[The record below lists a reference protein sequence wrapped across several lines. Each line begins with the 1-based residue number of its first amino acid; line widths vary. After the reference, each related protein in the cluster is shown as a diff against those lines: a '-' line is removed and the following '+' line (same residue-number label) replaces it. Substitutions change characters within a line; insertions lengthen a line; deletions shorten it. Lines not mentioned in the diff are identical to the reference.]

1 MYHKSKLKKSSFLR
15 YGMVV
20 PLFAI
25 ALAMSS
31 ATTSN
36 DKNNQVSKHDTV
48 VDGWDE
54 FYKYATRAVRYPDPA
69 QKALLQGTSMIK
81 FKVANGLVEDV
92 AVVVELGGGCDVA
105 AMKCISSYKGYK
117 DIKDGDYTLKFVF
130 VLTETN
136 TPKLNETI
144 EPLKGFKSLDDVT
157 VKGYG
162 GLPKGVIDGSL
173 NGNTRVYDFARL
185 ERKPSFDGGN
195 VAFNNYLKE
204 NLKYLKKAERN
215 NVRGN
220 VFLSFIVEVD
230 GSVTNIKVERPL
242 GSGTDEEAIRL
253 LSESPKWIPGIQKG
267 KAVRVKYNLSIAFGG
282 APQTFRD

>member
-1 MYHKSKLKKSSFLR
+1 MYYKSQLKKSRLLK

-25 ALAMSS
+25 ALTMSS
-31 ATTSN
+31 ATIIK
-36 DKNNQVSKHDTV
+36 DKNNQVSTHKM
-48 VDGWDE
+48 VDDWEE
-54 FYKYATRAVRYPDPA
+54 FYKYAKRAVRYPDAA

-81 FKVANGLVEDV
+81 FKVANGVVEEVGVV
-92 AVVVELGGGCDVA
+92 AELGGGCDAA

-117 DIKDGDYTLKFVF
+117 DIKDGDYTLKFAF

-144 EPLKGFKSLDDVT
+144 EPLKGYKSLDEVT

-173 NGNTRVYDFARL
+173 NGDTRIYDFVKL
-185 ERKPSFDGGN
+185 ERKPAFDGGN
-195 VAFNNYLKE
+195 PAFKNYLKE
-204 NLKYLKKAERN
+204 NLKYPKKAERN
-215 NVRGN
+215 NVSGG

-230 GSVTNIKVERPL
+230 GSITNVKVERPL
-242 GSGTDEEAIRL
+242 GSGTDEEAVRL
-253 LSESPKWIPGIQKG
+253 LKASPKWIPGMQKE
-267 KAVRVKYNLSIAFGG
+267 KLIRVKYNMVIAFGQF
-282 APQTFRD
+282 PQTFRD